1 MQKENRKML
10 VEMKELKNQWLEE
23 LRNEG
28 NLKWPNTYA
37 TGVNNFIKKLEEK
50 GIYQA
55 VVEEKPKVIVIEKKI
70 VVGRTTRKKLKC

>member
-1 MQKENRKML
+1 ML

-50 GIYQA
+50 GIYKA
-55 VVEEKPKVIVIEKKI
+55 VVEEKTVVEEKPKVIVIEKKI

>member
-1 MQKENRKML
+1 ML

-37 TGVNNFIKKLEEK
+37 TGVNNFIKSW
-50 GIYQA
+50 
-55 VVEEKPKVIVIEKKI
+55 KK
-70 VVGRTTRKKLKC
+70 RAFTKQ

>member
-1 MQKENRKML
+1 ML

-28 NLKWPNTYA
+28 NLKWPNIYA

-55 VVEEKPKVIVIEKKI
+55 VVEEKAVVKEKPKVIVIEKKI